1 MTQGLLCE
9 RFRELSKF
17 GRRCAVSDKKETI
30 KQPVCPYCREK
41 MQPVKYIGYY
51 DEFACWQ
58 CDCDK
63 LPDAK
68 EQRGQYA

>member
-1 MTQGLLCE
+1 M
-9 RFRELSKF
+9 
-17 GRRCAVSDKKETI
+17 SDKKQQI
-30 KQPVCPYCREK
+30 NQPVCPHCKEK
-41 MQPVKYIGYY
+41 MQPVHYVGYY